1 MNGKIQ
7 KDNNK
12 IISFYRRLVFG
23 SKFKKQN
30 LDKNTVFEYCFE
42 NAWIDM
48 ASHTY
53 IVNIHDKNINS
64 DVYKNKHKNEIQKLK
79 SNLKSDVKHYFFE
92 SNSLIVDNE
101 LLHAKILQISS
112 FIHSNNRLDM
122 SIQLTIGQAQKVVN
136 MFYKY
141 LYTFNELDFIKTI
154 DFKECDC
161 PIDNINLTRINKWL
175 LKNKKTLNNELLVF
189 YNDLRN
195 ISLTYKY
202 KEKCW
207 SKIDSLEDYCMIQKV
222 IDYIVNKENYSS
234 RLDFDF
240 DWE

>member
-1 MNGKIQ
+1 M
-7 KDNNK
+7 DNNK
-12 IISFYRRLVFG
+12 IVNFYRRLVFG

-42 NAWIDM
+42 NAWKDM

-53 IVNIHDKNINS
+53 MVNINYKDVDINA
-64 DVYKNKHKNEIQKLK
+64 YKNKHKNGIQKLK
-79 SNLKSDVKHYFFE
+79 SDLKTDIKQYFFE
-92 SNSLIVDNE
+92 SDPFMVKNE
-101 LLHAKILQISS
+101 LLHKKIMKISS
-112 FIHSNNRLDM
+112 FSQTNNNLDM
-122 SIQLTIGQAQKVVN
+122 SIQLTIGQSQKVVN

-141 LYTFNELDFIKTI
+141 LYTFNELDYIKTI

-161 PIDNINLTRINKWL
+161 PIDNINLTRINEWL
-175 LKNKKTLNNELLVF
+175 SKNKKILNNELVVF

-195 ISLTYKY
+195 TSLTYKY

-207 SKIDSLEDYCMIQKV
+207 SKIDSFEDYCIIQNV
-222 IDYIVNKENYSS
+222 IDYIANKEHYSS